1 MSFEDVV
8 HSFVNPYSEDT
19 KILYKFATRER
30 SEKFKKVLET
40 YYQKMSKKHPFEFII
55 SVDKDDSTMNNQ
67 NMISYLQSKPN
78 LKFFF
83 GESKTKIEAIN
94 ADMDKVGYYDI
105 LVVVSDDMIPQIQ
118 DFDDV
123 IVRDMRK
130 YFPNMDGALHYND
143 GCCGQ
148 DQCITLSIMGR
159 KLYEYFGYIYHP
171 TYKSFYCDNEFTD
184 EVRRLN
190 KVVYI
195 PQVIIKHVWS
205 GGPNSADALYRRN
218 SQIGAP
224 DATTYA
230 TRKTRGFPK

>member
-1 MSFEDVV
+1 MSFEGVV
-8 HSFVNPYSEDT
+8 HSFVDPYSKDT
-19 KILYKFATRER
+19 KILYKFATRGR
-30 SEKFKKVLET
+30 PEKFKKVLET
-40 YYQKMSKKHPFEFII
+40 YYQMMSGKNPFEFII

-83 GESKTKIEAIN
+83 GESKTKIEAVN
-94 ADMDKVGYYDI
+94 ADIKGIYFDI
-105 LVVVSDDMIPQIQ
+105 LVIVSDDMIPQIQ
-118 DFDDV
+118 GFDDI
-123 IVRDMRK
+123 IVKHMNQ

-148 DQCITLSIMGR
+148 DKCITLSIIGR
-159 KLYEYFGYIYHP
+159 KLYEYFGYVYHP
-171 TYKSFYCDNEFTD
+171 AYKSFYCDNEFTD

-205 GGPNSADALYRRN
+205 GGPSSSDALYRRN
-218 SQIGAP
+218 SQMGKE

-230 TRKTRGFPK
+230 RRKMQGFPR